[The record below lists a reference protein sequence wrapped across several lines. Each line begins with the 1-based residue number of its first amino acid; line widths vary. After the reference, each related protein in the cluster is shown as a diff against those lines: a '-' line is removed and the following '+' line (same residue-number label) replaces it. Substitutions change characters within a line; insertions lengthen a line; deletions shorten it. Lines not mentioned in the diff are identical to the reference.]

1 MEKLSQVMEGFS
13 YMKWLKISTFLL
25 LALFSGHA
33 YSAEELINPATL
45 KGIIIKSAIKTS
57 KTTFNL
63 SIYKDGESRGEF
75 QGISAF
81 KAPESITFKLLN
93 PFGLTIFDLIGN
105 DNILQIYIPSSDE
118 LYQGNLPRD
127 LWLIFGILEDRFHYV
142 MEEIEDYYILY
153 LLNSEGDSL
162 SIKAKFFFDKLRLKQ
177 RRIDILKNGK
187 SNFRVEIDEFMDNF
201 PLQITLYFHSGISI
215 TIKHKEVKTDE
226 IPSKELFSL
235 KDTRGREVKEL
246 ERILSEKT
254 FSLFP

>member
-25 LALFSGHA
+25 VALLSGHA
-33 YSAEELINPATL
+33 YSAEESINPETL
-45 KGIIIKSAIKTS
+45 KDIIIKSAIKTA

-63 SIYKDGESRGEF
+63 SIYKDGEPRGEF

-105 DNILQIYIPSSDE
+105 DNILQLYIPSSDE

-142 MEEIEDYYILY
+142 MEEIENYYILY

-162 SIKAKFFFDKLRLKQ
+162 SIRAKFFFDKLRLKQ

-201 PLQITLYFHSGISI
+201 PLQMTFYFHSGISI
-215 TIKHKEVKTDE
+215 TIKHKEVKIDE
-226 IPSKELFSL
+226 IPSKELFFL
-235 KDTRGREVKEL
+235 KDTLGREVKEL
-246 ERILSEKT
+246 DKILGEKAS
-254 FSLFP
+254 SLLP